1 MDLPIYP
8 LKMVDLSW
16 SFQSCVSL
24 PPKTSFRQELQQAL
38 SVCAPPAGLSR
49 LRTLAILQR
58 LGFGE
63 TPWEDWD
70 FTGNRRFLGV
80 FTGFKQQNL
89 GLELARIKKPAV
101 PRNLGSVVQ
110 RIWPSEMESL
120 DMILRIPSPGGVY
133 HSFYITYHLQ
143 LPHVFSN

>member
-1 MDLPIYP
+1 
-8 LKMVDLSW
+8 
-16 SFQSCVSL
+16 
-24 PPKTSFRQELQQAL
+24 
-38 SVCAPPAGLSR
+38 
-49 LRTLAILQR
+49 LQR